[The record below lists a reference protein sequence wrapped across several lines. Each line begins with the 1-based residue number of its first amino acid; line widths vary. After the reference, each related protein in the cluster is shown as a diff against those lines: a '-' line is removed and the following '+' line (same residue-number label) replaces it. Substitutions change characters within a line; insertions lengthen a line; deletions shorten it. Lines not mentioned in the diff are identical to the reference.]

1 MKIAVAS
8 GKGGTGKTTLS
19 VALALVAPQPVRLL
33 DCDVEEPNGHIFLK
47 LENMATEPVTVL
59 VPDID
64 EAICTAC
71 GECAKICQFSAIIS
85 FGTKAMVF
93 TELCH
98 SCGGCVRVCS
108 SGAISE
114 IPKRIG
120 SIDCGTVGQITMIQG
135 LLDVGHAMS
144 TPLIRA
150 VKGSGNQVIL
160 TIIDCPPGTSC
171 PMIAAVR
178 DADFV
183 LLVTEPTP
191 FGLHDLTLAVE
202 TVSEL
207 GIPFGVIVNRS
218 DAGDSRVFDYC
229 TQENIPVLLKIPEN
243 RGVAEA
249 YSRGESI
256 LSVMPDL
263 KGPLLDV
270 LHWIELQSGEK
281 QA

>member
-47 LENMATEPVTVL
+47 LENMVTEPVTVL

-64 EAICTAC
+64 EEICTAC
-71 GECAKICQFSAIIS
+71 GECAKICQFNAIIS

-98 SCGGCVRVCS
+98 SCGGCVRVCP
-108 SGAISE
+108 SGAITE

-120 SIDCGTVGQITMIQG
+120 SIDFGTTGQITLIQG

-150 VKGSGNQVIL
+150 VKGIGDHEML

-191 FGLHDLTLAVE
+191 FGLHDLKLAVE

-207 GIPFGVIVNRS
+207 GIPFGVIVNRA

-256 LSVMPDL
+256 LSAMPDL
-263 KGPLLDV
+263 KGALLDV
-270 LHWIELQSGEK
+270 LHWIELQPGGK